1 MAVKVSQLT
10 QISSP
15 ENSDYLYVSQPS
27 GGGYVSRR
35 LSYADLVSKLRT
47 DITPSG
53 LSVKAVVTEELSHGA
68 FWDLA
73 KPGGSLSTIFNC
85 RSIVHS
91 VASPTYAQ
99 PLYTADG
106 VNSYVLKVKNV
117 GSSAFATDVVDLYS
131 IEYLP
136 DSTSSDS
143 CPYMV
148 DSGSGTEA
156 DPYTYVKSKRLN
168 PDAEL
173 PQYKWIK
180 NNYSYIFLGAN
191 ESRWL
196 KFSGYRAVDA
206 SNPNFYV
213 LKNTSKYIIDSV
225 AGKHGMTCQLFRVTA
240 SSDFMSFFDM

>member
-1 MAVKVSQLT
+1 M
-10 QISSP
+10 
-15 ENSDYLYVSQPS
+15 
-27 GGGYVSRR
+27 
-35 LSYADLVSKLRT
+35 SKLRT
-47 DITPSG
+47 DITPNGFSI
-53 LSVKAVVTEELSHGA
+53 KAVVTGELSHGA

-85 RSIVHS
+85 RSIVHR

-99 PLYTADG
+99 PLYIADG
-106 VNSYVLKVKNV
+106 VNSYVLKVKHP
-117 GSSAFATDVVDLYS
+117 GSFTSGDVDLCS

-136 DSTSSDS
+136 DSSSSDN

-156 DPYTYVKSKRLN
+156 DPYTYVKAKRLN

-180 NNYSYIFLGAN
+180 NNYAYVFLGAD

-196 KFSGYRAVDA
+196 KFSNYRAADA
-206 SNPNFYV
+206 SNPDFYV
-213 LKNTSKYIIDSV
+213 LKSASKYHIDSV
-225 AGKHGMTCQLFRVTA
+225 AGRYGTTCQLFRVTA
-240 SSDFMSFFDM
+240 SSDFMSFFNM

>member
-15 ENSDYLYVSQPS
+15 ENSDYLYISQPS
-27 GGGYVSRR
+27 GSGYVSRR

-47 DITPSG
+47 DITPDS
-53 LSVKAVVTEELSHGA
+53 SWIKAVVTEKLSHGA

-73 KPGGSLSTIFNC
+73 QPGGSLSTIFNC

-91 VASPTYAQ
+91 VSSPVYAQ
-99 PLYTADG
+99 PLYIADG
-106 VNSYVLKVKNV
+106 VNSYVLKVGEGN
-117 GSSAFATDVVDLYS
+117 VDLCS

-136 DSTSSDS
+136 DSSSLNN

-148 DSGSGTEA
+148 DSGSGTYD

-173 PQYKWIK
+173 HQYKWIK
-180 NNYSYIFLGAN
+180 NNYSYIFLGAS

-196 KFSGYRAVDA
+196 KFSNYRAADG

-213 LKNTSKYIIDSV
+213 LKSGSKSIINSV
-225 AGKHGMTCQLFRVTA
+225 AGEKGTTC
-240 SSDFMSFFDM
+240 

>member
-15 ENSDYLYVSQPS
+15 QNSDYLYVSQPS

-47 DITPSG
+47 DIPPSG
-53 LSVKAVVTEELSHGA
+53 FSIKATVTGELGHGA

-85 RSIVHS
+85 RSIVHR

-99 PLYTADG
+99 PLYIADG

-117 GSSAFATDVVDLYS
+117 GSAFMTDVVDLCS

-136 DSTSSDS
+136 DSSSSDN

-148 DSGSGTEA
+148 NSGSGTEA
-156 DPYTYVKSKRLN
+156 DPYTYVK
-168 PDAEL
+168 
-173 PQYKWIK
+173 
-180 NNYSYIFLGAN
+180 
-191 ESRWL
+191 
-196 KFSGYRAVDA
+196 
-206 SNPNFYV
+206 
-213 LKNTSKYIIDSV
+213 
-225 AGKHGMTCQLFRVTA
+225 
-240 SSDFMSFFDM
+240 